1 MDGVGV
7 HQPDILPNIELEGI
21 TKYFGITHALNN
33 VNVKLYP
40 GQVVGLVG
48 ANGAGKSTL
57 MKVILG
63 VEAPTAGKIHLNG
76 EDASQHHY
84 MTMVRQNGISCAYQ
98 ELSLCTNLNVYGN
111 YTITYTKQEKS
122 GKERKNEKQVRQLA
136 GEMLNDIFPGHG
148 INLAASVL
156 DHTIAQRQMV
166 EISRAISMPNL
177 STLILDE
184 PTSSLT
190 SDRINQLHSAIRN
203 LTKRNVLVIYIS
215 HKLEEIK
222 QISDR
227 LILMKN
233 GQITLDCPVDEVSVP
248 DIVRHLGGNQE
259 RKEAQTQRNACP
271 GENED
276 RVSIKGLNTHVLK
289 DIYVRASGGE
299 ILGIAGLA
307 GEGQTDLLDA
317 IFEASLKKRNK
328 GVITVSGRL
337 SFVSGDRKMK
347 GVFHLWDIAHNITIS
362 GIDHVMRRGIVRKGS
377 FLNLAQHWFDKLKF
391 KAESVQKNISELSG
405 GNQQKALIARG
416 LASKADIV
424 LLDDPTRGVDIETK
438 QEIYRLLQEA
448 RAEGKTIIIY
458 STEDSELEI
467 CDRVYVMRGGRI
479 SAELSGSGISQD
491 EIVKA
496 SFDKEAVK
504 ATASQ
509 DDKGRSDFF
518 VRMMKRSLSARSL
531 FPVLAFLVVF
541 VIEASLNKRALSFM
555 GLKFLFGAAAAVVFA
570 SMGQM
575 FIIMVGNIDMGIGY
589 AVAMIN
595 AFTAIVMIE
604 NFPLGLLC
612 YAVFLLAY
620 MSMGAL
626 IYLRKMPSIIVTLG
640 ASFIW
645 YGMAL
650 ILLPVPGGAAPE
662 WLLALYNFRGL
673 QLPVALYFCIAVC
686 AIVLLVLFKTR
697 YGTVMR
703 GFGNDPKAVTYAGWS
718 GLRVQIAAY
727 FASGLCIIV
736 SGLMFTAIG
745 NGGDANAATSI
756 TMRSIVAVI
765 LGGCEFA
772 GGIIT
777 PIGVLAGALTISF
790 ISSVLSFMNINTD
803 MQTMIIGFILILVL
817 SMKLFIWKRE
827 GPEK

>member
-1 MDGVGV
+1 MNAVDKSQSDTVST
-7 HQPDILPNIELEGI
+7 IELEGI
-21 TKYFGITHALNN
+21 TKYFGITCALNN
-33 VNVKLYP
+33 VSVKLYP

-48 ANGAGKSTL
+48 ANGAGKSTM

-63 VEAPTAGKIHLNG
+63 VEEPTEGKIHLNG
-76 EDASQHHY
+76 EDDSHHY
-84 MTMVRQNGISCAYQ
+84 MTMVRRHGISCAYQ

-111 YTITYTKQEKS
+111 YTITYTKQEAGKKRKS
-122 GKERKNEKQVRQLA
+122 EKQVRQLA
-136 GEMLNDIFPGHG
+136 LEMLNDVFPGHG
-148 INLAASVL
+148 INPQTSVS
-156 DHTIAQRQMV
+156 DYTIAQRQMV
-166 EISRAISMPNL
+166 EITRAMSMPNL

-190 SDRINQLHSAIRN
+190 SDRIEQLHSAIRS
-203 LTKRNVLVIYIS
+203 LTAKNVLVIYIS

-227 LILMKN
+227 LVLMKN
-233 GQITLDCPVDEVSVP
+233 GQITLDCSADEVTVS
-248 DIVRHLGGNQE
+248 DIVRHLGGNE
-259 RKEAQTQRNACP
+259 GRKDAALQR
-271 GENED
+271 GEFQGESAVTVNID
-276 RVSIKGLNTHVLK
+276 GLTTHILKDVRVSAKK
-289 DIYVRASGGE
+289 GE

-317 IFEASLKKRNK
+317 IFEASLNRRNK
-328 GVITVSGRL
+328 DTIAVSGKL
-337 SFVSGDRKMK
+337 SFISGDRKLK

-362 GIDHVMRRGIVRKGS
+362 SIDHVIHRGIIRKRS
-377 FLNLAQHWFDKLKF
+377 FLELAQRWFDKLKF

-416 LASKADIV
+416 LASKADVV

-438 QEIYRLLQEA
+438 QEIYRLLQDA
-448 RAEGKTIIIY
+448 KTEGKTVILY

-479 SAELSGSGISQD
+479 SAELSGNGISQD
-491 EIVKA
+491 KIVKA
-496 SFDKEAVK
+496 SFDKEALK
-504 ATASQ
+504 AKTNEGERGS
-509 DDKGRSDFF
+509 GFL
-518 VRMMKRSLSARSL
+518 VNMMRRSLSARSL
-531 FPVLAFLVVF
+531 FPVLAFFIVF

-555 GLKFLFGAAAAVVFA
+555 GMKFLFGAAAAVVFA

-575 FIIMVGNIDMGIGY
+575 FIVMVGNIDMGIGY

-595 AFTAIVMIE
+595 AFTAVIMVQNLPM
-604 NFPLGLLC
+604 GLLC
-612 YAVFLLAY
+612 YAAFLLAY
-620 MSMGAL
+620 VAMGAL
-626 IYLRKMPSIIVTLG
+626 IYVRKMPSIIVTLG

-662 WLLALYNFRGL
+662 WLLSLYNFRGL
-673 QLPVALYFCIAVC
+673 QLPVALYFCVAICV
-686 AIVLLVLFKTR
+686 IVLLVLFKTK

-703 GFGNDPKAVTYAGWS
+703 GFGNDPRAVTYAGWS
-718 GLRVQIAAY
+718 GLAAQIAAY

-777 PIGVLAGALTISF
+777 PIGALAGALTTSF
-790 ISSVLSFMNINTD
+790 ISSVLAFMDINTD

-817 SMKLFIWKRE
+817 SMKLFVRKKE
-827 GPEK
+827 GAAK